1 MWVSKDCG
9 VCVFQRLV
17 GCVWVS
23 KACRVRVCVY
33 RRLVGCVV
41 SKNCRACVCVECGV
55 EGL

>member
-1 MWVSKDCG
+1 MC
-9 VCVFQRLV
+9 VCQRLV

-41 SKNCRACVCVECGV
+41 SKDYRACVCVECV
-55 EGL
+55 CVCIEGL